1 MQAFNFA
8 INKKIMQIVVN
19 SDLFDTS
26 YYGHTRIKRVDSPL
40 FLYMDDDSVLRLFGK
55 SISLVSEKDKLL
67 FQDDVEVDCHPE
79 DATNAFS
86 VLIGHTILDVSLV
99 SDPIC
104 EPEELAFRDEQPT
117 ELFIRLD
124 KGLTLICSSFLGEF
138 SDIEFSQI

>member
-1 MQAFNFA
+1 MRTYDFA
-8 INKKIMQIVVN
+8 VNKVIVQVAVN
-19 SDLFDTS
+19 SELFDTS
-26 YYGHTRIKRVDSPL
+26 YYGHSRIKRVDSPL
-40 FLYMDDDSVLRLFGK
+40 FLYMDDDSVLRLFGE
-55 SISLVSEKDKLL
+55 SLSLVSEEDNLL
-67 FQDDVEVDCHPE
+67 FQDDVEVACHPE